1 MTKFTDLSLP
11 EPIQRAAKALD
22 YESPTSIQE
31 LAIPWLL
38 DNDQDLIALA
48 QTGTGKTAAF
58 GFPTLSRTDIEKRM
72 VQTLVLCPTR
82 ELCLQITKDIESFSK
97 YMPGIKSVAVYGG
110 APIYKQKDALK
121 SGAQIVVGT
130 PGRVYDLI
138 NQKVLKVEGIDRL
151 ILDEADEMLN
161 MGFKEELF
169 NIMSHT
175 PEDKQIL
182 LFSATMNRDVEKL
195 ANTFMKDPFRISV
208 GNENQG
214 ADNIEHYYYKVHA
227 RDKYLAL
234 KRIADMSPRIYG
246 IIFCRTRTETQEIAN
261 KLQHDG
267 YNADA
272 LHGDLS
278 QGQRELVM
286 SRFRSKYVQLLVAT
300 DVAARGLDVDDLT
313 HIINYQVPTDPEI
326 YIHRSGRTGRAGK
339 SGVSLTII
347 HHKEIGALKNMERRL
362 GREIEF
368 SRVPGGREICE
379 KQLFNFIDTVERIE
393 VDSDQI
399 ESFLPIVY
407 KKLGWMSREELIQ
420 RFVSIEF
427 NRFLNYYKD
436 TADLDGGAVN
446 QKQESDMDIMLKTFR
461 IGIGYKQ
468 ELNKRDL
475 MRYVNSLKIARSIE
489 IGRINIFEHHSTIEL
504 DARFENQI
512 LKAFAQ
518 NKLNGIDT
526 DATALDI
533 LSPAKSSGGTG
544 GGSYSSSKPRRDY
557 NSDGGDK
564 REYKPRKSYGDQGSE
579 KREYTPRKTYGADSG
594 DKKEYKPRKTYGA
607 DSGEKKEYRTSKTY
621 SADGVEKREYKPRK
635 TFGAE
640 GGEKREYK
648 PRASFNAD
656 SGEKKEYKPRKTFG
670 AEGGEKREYKPRKSS
685 EHSASDFKPRKKAT
699 ASDSAPKKLKRKKTE

>member
-11 EPIQRAAKALD
+11 EPLQRAAKNLE
-22 YESPTSIQE
+22 YVHPTPIQE
-31 LAIPWLL
+31 IAIPWLM
-38 DNDQDLIALA
+38 DNDIDLIALA

-58 GFPTLSRTDIEKRM
+58 GFPTLSRTDVEKRM

-97 YMPGIKSVAVYGG
+97 FMPGIKCAAVYGG
-110 APIYKQKDALK
+110 APIYKQKDALQ
-121 SGAQIVVGT
+121 SGAQIVIGT

-138 NQKVLKVEGIDRL
+138 SQNVLKVEGIDRL

-182 LFSATMNRDVEKL
+182 LFSATMNKDVEKL
-195 ANTFMKDPFRISV
+195 ANTFMKEHHRISV
-208 GNENQG
+208 GEENRG
-214 ADNIEHYYYKVHA
+214 ADNIEHYFYKVHA

-234 KRIADMSPRIYG
+234 KRIADMNPKIYG
-246 IIFCRTRTETQEIAN
+246 IVFCRTRTETQEIAN

-286 SRFRSKYVQLLVAT
+286 SRFRHKYVQLLVAT

-313 HIINYQVPTDPEI
+313 HIVNYQIPTDPEV

-339 SGVSLTII
+339 TGVSLSII
-347 HHKEIGALKNMERRL
+347 HHKEIGALKNIERRL
-362 GREIEF
+362 GKDIINQ
-368 SRVPGGREICE
+368 RVPGGREICE

-393 VDSDQI
+393 VDTDQI
-399 ESFLPIVY
+399 ESFLPNVY

-436 TADLDGGAVN
+436 AADLDSFTADQTRVP
-446 QKQESDMDIMLKTFR
+446 KESIMLKTFR
-461 IGIGYKQ
+461 IAIGYKN

-475 MRYVNSLKIARSIE
+475 MRYVNRLQIARSIE

-504 DARFENQI
+504 DVRYEKQI
-512 LKAFAQ
+512 LKAFNS
-518 NKLNGIDT
+518 NKIHGLPT
-526 DATALDI
+526 ETTALDI
-533 LSPAKSSGGTG
+533 LSPALGTEASSRA
-544 GGSYSSSKPRRDY
+544 SASHKPRRDKY
-557 NSDGGDK
+557 SSSESDD
-564 REYKPRKSYGDQGSE
+564 RRSYKPRS
-579 KREYTPRKTYGADSG
+579 
-594 DKKEYKPRKTYGA
+594 DK
-607 DSGEKKEYRTSKTY
+607 
-621 SADGVEKREYKPRK
+621 
-635 TFGAE
+635 AE
-640 GGEKREYK
+640 PHK
-648 PRASFNAD
+648 D
-656 SGEKKEYKPRKTFG
+656 
-670 AEGGEKREYKPRKSS
+670 
-685 EHSASDFKPRKKAT
+685 KPRKKSTFSPEHKDAEKPRKKST
-699 ASDSAPKKLKRKKTE
+699 ASYENKDSDRPRKDKEPKKDYKTLKKEVLGAVARKKTKRNDD